1 MRIFPIAAALLALFA
16 GNVALAQMSGMAVPT
31 PAIAAVVRTRCK
43 TEKTGYLPPVLEL
56 AIVDLACHDGG
67 NRRSN
72 PVQRHQLKSLFLGGL
87 AGRRSLVALAF
98 ERCNLLLYKR
108 QPRDLPSDLVCK
120 PWRQWTPISSDELID
135 LQGLVLTL
143 HVDAANA
150 LTKQQALNA
159 IDVSCPFTDQ
169 AVALA
174 MRAPEI
180 LLVDIGNADYR
191 PDVAITLAP
200 RDQRPQQHAN
210 IDPIRL
216 CSACA
221 PVDLHAGR
229 INHQAFNAA
238 CF

>member
-1 MRIFPIAAALLALFA
+1 
-16 GNVALAQMSGMAVPT
+16 
-31 PAIAAVVRTRCK
+31 
-43 TEKTGYLPPVLEL
+43 
-56 AIVDLACHDGG
+56 
-67 NRRSN
+67 
-72 PVQRHQLKSLFLGGL
+72 
-87 AGRRSLVALAF
+87 LVALAF

-216 CSACA
+216 RPACA
-221 PVDLHAGR
+221 PVDLHTGR
-229 INHQAFNAA
+229 IDHRTFNAA
-238 CF
+238 CLQYRASQKASYPAS